1 VSPTRASGVSVQD
14 AAAEGE
20 RAGGDA
26 EAGPLTG
33 RTRRPSRRR
42 TAERRTALIV
52 VGLTVML
59 AMPLVVALGVLRQPR
74 WYPTLDLAW
83 TELRVRDVSSSN
95 PPLVGLAGR
104 IGTGA
109 EGSHLGPLSFYAM
122 WPFYRLFGAGTW
134 ALQAAAVSLHVVA
147 MSAALWIAHRR
158 GGVRLVLGV
167 AVVLAVL
174 IRAHG
179 AGTLT
184 EPWNP
189 WLPLLWWMVFL
200 LAVWS
205 VVCDDLPLLPVA
217 VFAGSFCMQTHIPY
231 LGVTAGLGGLAVAA
245 VALRGYTRRQDP
257 AARRDVVRWA
267 AIAAAVGVVVWL
279 PPVIDQ
285 LTRSPGNLTVVRDH
299 FSDPPE
305 PPIGARQGIELLL
318 VNLNPWR
325 LVPHLVPDTW
335 VLRQSLRPGSVLLAG
350 WATTVVVAWRL
361 RHRALLRL
369 HLVLGTAL
377 VLAAVSMSRIFG
389 FVWYYLV
396 LWVWGIAV
404 LMLLAVGWTVGTLV
418 GRRLRGRIRDRAA
431 TTATLALAGV
441 TALSTLLFTI
451 DAAYVN
457 PPAPELSRIT
467 AALATPT
474 AAALDEGTAPGGGR
488 DGRYLVT
495 WDDPISLGSTGFGLL
510 LELERRGF
518 DVGAVEFYRVWATPH
533 RVMGPAEAT
542 AEVHLAV
549 GADIETWRAAPGA
562 EQVAYVDPRS
572 RAERAEYR
580 RLRAHAVDALN
591 AAGLADLAQGV
602 DENLFTTSLDPRVPQ
617 QARDGIVRMLGLGL
631 PSAVFVGPSGSA
643 G

>member
-1 VSPTRASGVSVQD
+1 MSPTRAPGVSLPD
-14 AAAEGE
+14 AGADGQ
-20 RAGGDA
+20 RAGGDPETGPRA
-26 EAGPLTG
+26 GRTDGPL
-33 RTRRPSRRR
+33 RRPTGGRG
-42 TAERRTALIV
+42 TALIV
-52 VGLTVML
+52 AGLTAML
-59 AMPLVVALGVLRQPR
+59 AIPLLVALGVLRQPR

-122 WPFYRLFGAGTW
+122 WPFYRLFGASAW
-134 ALQAAAVSLHVVA
+134 ALQAAAVALHVVA
-147 MSAALWIAHRR
+147 MGAALWIAHRR

-167 AVVLAVL
+167 AVVLAIL
-174 IRAHG
+174 ARAHG

-205 VVCDDLPLLPVA
+205 VVCDDLPMLPVA
-217 VFAGSFCMQTHIPY
+217 AFSGSFCVQTHIPY
-231 LGVTAGLGGLAVAA
+231 LGITAGLGGLAITA
-245 VALRGYTRRQDP
+245 VVLHANTRVQEP
-257 AARRDVVRWA
+257 AARRHVVRWVL
-267 AIAAAVGVVVWL
+267 ITAAVGVVVWL

-285 LTRSPGNLTVVRDH
+285 LTGSPGNLTVVRNH

-305 PPIGARQGIELLL
+305 PAIGARQGIELLL

-325 LVPHLVPDTW
+325 LVPHLAPDTW
-335 VLRQSLRPGSVLLAG
+335 VLRPSLRPGSALLAG
-350 WATTVVVAWRL
+350 WATAVVVAWRL

-369 HLVLGTAL
+369 HLVLGVAL
-377 VLAAVSMSRIFG
+377 ALAAVSLSRIFG

-404 LMLLAVGWTVGTLV
+404 LMVLAIGWTVGTLV
-418 GRRLRGRIRDRAA
+418 GRRLCGPTRSRAA
-431 TTATLALAGV
+431 TGVTVALAGV

-457 PPAPELSRIT
+457 PPAHDLSRTT
-467 AALATPT
+467 AALAAPT

-495 WDDPISLGSTGFGLL
+495 WEDPISLGSTGFGLL

-533 RVMGPAEAT
+533 RVMGAAEAT

-549 GADIETWRAAPGA
+549 GADIETWRATPGA

-572 RAERAEYR
+572 REERAEYR
-580 RLRAHAVDALN
+580 RLRARAVDALN

-602 DENLFTTSLDPRVPQ
+602 DENLFTTSLDPRVPL

-631 PSAVFVGPSGSA
+631 PSAVF
-643 G
+643 

>member
-1 VSPTRASGVSVQD
+1 
-14 AAAEGE
+14 
-20 RAGGDA
+20 
-26 EAGPLTG
+26 
-33 RTRRPSRRR
+33 
-42 TAERRTALIV
+42 
-52 VGLTVML
+52 ML
-59 AMPLVVALGVLRQPR
+59 AIPLLVALGVLRQPR

-122 WPFYRLFGAGTW
+122 WPFYRLFGAGSW
-134 ALQAAAVSLHVVA
+134 ALQAAAVSLHVLA
-147 MSAALWIAHRR
+147 MGAALWIAHRR
-158 GGVRLVLGV
+158 GGVQLLLGV
-167 AVVLAVL
+167 ALVLAIL
-174 IRAHG
+174 ARAHG

-189 WLPLLWWMVFL
+189 WLPLMWWMVFL

-205 VVCDDLPLLPVA
+205 VVCDDLPMLPVA
-217 VFAGSFCMQTHIPY
+217 AFAGSFCVQTHIPY
-231 LGVTAGLGGLAVAA
+231 LGITVGLGGLALGA
-245 VALRGYTRRQDP
+245 VALRAFTRRQDP
-257 AARRDVVRWA
+257 AARRRVVRWVS
-267 AIAAAVGVVVWL
+267 IAGAVGAVVWL

-285 LTRSPGNLTVVRDH
+285 LTGSPGNLTVVRDH

-305 PPIGARQGIELLL
+305 PAIGARQGIELLL

-325 LVPHLVPDTW
+325 LVPHVVPDTW
-335 VLRQSLRPGSVLLAG
+335 VLRPSLRPGSVLLAG

-369 HLVLGTAL
+369 HLVLGVAL
-377 VLAAVSMSRIFG
+377 VLAAVSTSRIFG

-404 LMLLAVGWTVGTLV
+404 LMLLAIGWTVGTVV
-418 GRRLRGRIRDRAA
+418 GRRLRGRTRSRPAA
-431 TTATLALAGV
+431 AATLALGGI
-441 TALSTLLFTI
+441 TAVSTLLFTI
-451 DAAYVN
+451 DAAYVK
-457 PPAPELSRIT
+457 PPAPDLSRVT
-467 AALATPT
+467 AALAAPT
-474 AAALDEGTAPGGGR
+474 AVALGEGTAAGGGR

-533 RVMGPAEAT
+533 RVLDPAEAT

-549 GADIETWRAAPGA
+549 GADIRTWRAKPGA

-572 RAERAEYR
+572 RDERVEYG
-580 RLRAHAVDALN
+580 RLRARAVDALN
-591 AAGLADLAQGV
+591 AAGLSDLARGV
-602 DENLFTTSLDPRVPQ
+602 DENLFTTSLDPRVPKQ
-617 QARDGIVRMLGLGL
+617 PRDLMVRMLGLGL
-631 PSAVFVGPSGSA
+631 PSAVFVGPSGVD